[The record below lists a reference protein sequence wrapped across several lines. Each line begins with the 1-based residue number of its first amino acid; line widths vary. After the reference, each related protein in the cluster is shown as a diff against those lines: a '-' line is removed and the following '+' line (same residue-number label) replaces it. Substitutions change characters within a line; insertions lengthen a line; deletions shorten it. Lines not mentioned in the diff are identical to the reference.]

1 MSGNADLDVA
11 IVGAGPYGLA
21 VAAHL
26 PHRRTVVFGRPMQT
40 GRTLM
45 PADMQLRA
53 AWDDMTLT
61 TPKPGRGDLSDWLRT
76 TGRERVEPMQ
86 VRDFVAYVD
95 WYRDRFVERVV
106 PHDAARIEDR
116 DGRFRIETAGGE
128 TWTARSLVIAVGVTP
143 FARVPDPFRE
153 PEPGRVE
160 LAVDRTSYADLEG
173 RSVAVVGAGQ
183 TAVEAAATA
192 LRDGAHVELLARS
205 RLVWFADHEPHHPR
219 SGLARRLY
227 ELAYP
232 TVGYGPP
239 PLNRLVL
246 HPDLFARLPA
256 PVRDR
261 VTRRLLRPGG
271 SPWLRSQVEGRAAV
285 TEGVT
290 VDRVSRANGGLRLGL
305 SDGTSRSVDLV
316 LLAAGYRFQLDRLA
330 YLGDEISSRIRV
342 EGGWPVLDRNF
353 RSTHPL
359 VHFVGYAAEG
369 LFGASARFVLGAP
382 FAAARLARAL
392 G

>member
-1 MSGNADLDVA
+1 MSRDLDVA

-26 PHRRTVVFGRPMQT
+26 PHRRTAVFGRPLQT
-40 GRTLM
+40 WRTLM

-61 TPKPGRGDLSDWLRT
+61 TPIPGRGDLADWLRR
-76 TGRERVEPMQ
+76 TGRERVEPMR
-86 VRDFVAYVD
+86 VEDFVAYVD
-95 WYRDRFVERVV
+95 WYRREFVEAVVESNVARV
-106 PHDAARIEDR
+106 EDT
-116 DGRFRIETAGGE
+116 DSGFRLETEDGE
-128 TWTARSLVIAVGVTP
+128 TFTAHSLVLAVGVTP
-143 FARVPDPFRE
+143 FARVPAPFPA

-160 LAVDRTSYADLEG
+160 LAVERTSYDDLEG

-192 LRDGAHVELLARS
+192 LRDGARVELLARS
-205 RLVWFADHEPHHPR
+205 RLVWFADKEPHHPR
-219 SGLARRLY
+219 SPLARHLY
-227 ELAYP
+227 DLAYP

-256 PVRDR
+256 ALRSR
-261 VTRRLLRPGG
+261 ITRRLLRPGG

-290 VDRVSRANGGLRLGL
+290 IDRVARDDGPLRLAL
-305 SDGTSRSVDLV
+305 SDGTTRSVDLV
-316 LLAAGYRFQLDRLA
+316 LLAAGYRFQLERLD
-330 YLGDEISSRIRV
+330 YLDDGIRRRIRV
-342 EGGWPVLDRNF
+342 EDGWPVLDRDF
-353 RSTHPL
+353 RSTHPC

-369 LFGASARFVLGAP
+369 LFGPSARFVLGAP
-382 FAAARLARAL
+382 FAAARVARAI